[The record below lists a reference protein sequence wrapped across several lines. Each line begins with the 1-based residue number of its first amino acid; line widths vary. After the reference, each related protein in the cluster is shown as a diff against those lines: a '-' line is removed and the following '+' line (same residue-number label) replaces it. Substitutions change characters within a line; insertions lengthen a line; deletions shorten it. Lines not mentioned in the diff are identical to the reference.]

1 MKLSDV
7 KTWPKAQGKTEML
20 KHLSD
25 TPLTLKQ
32 AVLAHCYYCT
42 VGFNAGK
49 VDCRTPDCP
58 LHPFMPYREGG
69 VRKLRKR
76 VLTDDQRTRVI
87 GYLSGKKKISGAL

>member
-1 MKLSDV
+1 MKLNDV
-7 KTWPKAQGKTEML
+7 KTWPKAQGKTEL
-20 KHLSD
+20 LRHLSGEA
-25 TPLTLKQ
+25 LTLKQ
-32 AVLAHCYYCT
+32 AVLAYCYSCT

-49 VDCRTPDCP
+49 VDCMASGCP

-76 VLTDDQRTRVI
+76 ALTDDQRMRVI